1 MNDLYRQ
8 DIHNCFHNAA
18 DNPKSSFSFDD
29 SVLKESLK
37 RIYSEDF
44 NPMTDIEVN
53 LFNEFW
59 SKLNQATEKGF
70 GTYQPTDPQYGFL
83 QQLKYNN
90 GVFAAFKTHRMQN
103 DMAALLLDENGSL
116 KPFNQWLNDVQPI
129 ANHQCWQW
137 FRTEYDMAV
146 TRAHQ
151 AADWQQFE
159 AEKDVLPNLEWL
171 KSTSIHPGKD
181 HRVFWGVIRPVD
193 DPAWNEHRPGDRWG
207 CKCRL
212 RATDKP
218 SNSQTTGSLPKLPL
232 GVDEPASGLKG
243 NPGIT
248 GAIFDQ
254 SHPYFQHTQG
264 DKEIIA
270 LASDK
275 LMTKQSREDVRKF
288 FKNQL
293 QGNPKDYPVKDGV
306 FDSLTISYQDIKN
319 ITGKPHKYNYL
330 KNTSCYY
337 LSETFKEMDYLGS
350 SPDIKD
356 ATVPGHG
363 DAENWHYYRFTLNNE
378 DSFLVVKENKKGEK
392 RLHSIQDKEHF
403 KPGKIKNPWRKR

>member
-18 DNPKSSFSFDD
+18 DNPTNSFSFDD

-44 NPMTDIEVN
+44 NPMTDIEEN

-59 SKLNQATEKGF
+59 KKLNQATEEGF
-70 GTYQPTDPQYGFL
+70 GNYKYVDPEYAFL
-83 QQLKYNN
+83 EELRYNN

-171 KSTSIHPGKD
+171 KSTSIHPGED

-212 RATDKP
+212 RATNKP
-218 SNSQTTGSLPKLPL
+218 SNSQIIGSLPKLPL

-275 LMTKQSREDVRKF
+275 LMTKQSREDVRNF
-288 FKNQL
+288 FKEEL
-293 QGNPKDYPVKDGV
+293 KGEARKYTVASGEID
-306 FDSLTISYQDIKN
+306 LITISYQDIKT
-319 ITGKPHKYNYL
+319 ITGKPHKYGYL
-330 KNTSCYY
+330 KNSACYY
-337 LSETFKEMDYLGS
+337 LPEILKKMDYLGY
-350 SPDIKD
+350 SPDFKD
-356 ATVPGHG
+356 ATIPGHA
-363 DAENWHYYRFTLNNE
+363 DAERWHYFRFTLNGE
-378 DSFLVVKENKKGEK
+378 DSFLVVKENAKGEN
-392 RLHSIQDKEHF
+392 RIHSIQDKEHF
-403 KPGKIKNPWRKR
+403 DVRKIKNPWKKR